1 MFEWTQCSLP
11 ALSYK
16 DPHIRELMLLYFAR
30 PGGLQLQLDFLAYL
44 QMNLSSLCSVTWLA
58 LTFLGHIL
66 CPSILCT
73 PHFIIFQ
80 CLVVLRGL
88 SPGRSFFPFGRW
100 PACLPWILGI
110 SCLSLNSVTS
120 FRVYLRVNSC
130 LLAFSGL
137 PWTLDIDIW
146 ALPHFL
152 SVYVFSSL
160 AVCPGIGSLLSAL
173 HICLSFDRRCLLV
186 FLPAVW
192 FLSHLY
198 PSVSLTPFSI
208 VLILSL
214 DACNVAFISVTL
226 LVFYL
231 FLP

>member
-1 MFEWTQCSLP
+1 M
-11 ALSYK
+11 
-16 DPHIRELMLLYFAR
+16 
-30 PGGLQLQLDFLAYL
+30 
-44 QMNLSSLCSVTWLA
+44 
-58 LTFLGHIL
+58 
-66 CPSILCT
+66 
-73 PHFIIFQ
+73 
-80 CLVVLRGL
+80 VLRGL
-88 SPGRSFFPFGRW
+88 SPGRSFFLFGRW
-100 PACLPWILGI
+100 PACLPWILEI

-120 FRVYLRVNSC
+120 FRAYLRVNSC

-152 SVYVFSSL
+152 SVYLFSSL
-160 AVCPGIGSLLSAL
+160 TVCPGIGSLLSAL
-173 HICLSFDRRCLLV
+173 HICLSFDCCRLLV

-198 PSVSLTPFSI
+198 PSMSLAPFSI

-214 DACNVAFISVTL
+214 DACNVAFISVTT